1 MKNKNNLLEKL
12 LDSMAEE
19 YYSYNNKIIKVN
31 NLKEVKF
38 KKVAANVDESDY
50 SFYKKNQY
58 LIDQDN
64 IYFNKESVN
73 LLKYKIQFLGK
84 IKSGDHNVP
93 YYDNQKYKSLSID
106 LDKGLDLLKKYR
118 QNNHNQ
124 ASFLHYKSNLLNELP
139 AERRELLLDLAA
151 EAASMGYN
159 LYLVGGQVRDL
170 LIDLPLNKDLDI
182 LLDGDLKKFFD
193 HLAQKYDYEYDYNNK
208 FSTGFLHN
216 KYGYSI
222 DIASCREEKYHFPG
236 ALPLV
241 EKADLFSDLFRRD
254 FTIIL

>member
-19 YYSYNNKIIKVN
+19 YYTYNDKIIKVN

-64 IYFNKESVN
+64 VYFNKESVN

-84 IKSGDHNVP
+84 VKAGKHNVP
-93 YYDNQKYKSLSID
+93 YHNNSAYKSLSID

-118 QNNHNQ
+118 KNNHDQ
-124 ASFLHYKSNLLNELP
+124 ASFLHYKSNLLDYLP
-139 AERRELLLDLAA
+139 TERKNLLLKLAA
-151 EAASMGYN
+151 EAA
-159 LYLVGGQVRDL
+159 
-170 LIDLPLNKDLDI
+170 
-182 LLDGDLKKFFD
+182 
-193 HLAQKYDYEYDYNNK
+193 
-208 FSTGFLHN
+208 
-216 KYGYSI
+216 
-222 DIASCREEKYHFPG
+222 
-236 ALPLV
+236 
-241 EKADLFSDLFRRD
+241 
-254 FTIIL
+254 